1 MSEALL
7 IREWDAEVFH
17 RRVLDLET
25 KGYIARLETYCITP
39 EMNPETG
46 AIIHLHMIEMITAKP
61 ATQSSD
67 SEDAE
72 TMENK

>member
-7 IREWDAEVFH
+7 VREWDAEAFH

-25 KGYIARLETYCITP
+25 KGYSARRETYCITP

-46 AIIHLHMIEMITAKP
+46 AIIHLYMIEMITANP

-67 SEDAE
+67 GEDAE
-72 TMENK
+72 TTENK

>member
-1 MSEALL
+1 MGEALL
-7 IREWDAEVFH
+7 IREWDAEAFH

-25 KGYIARLETYCITP
+25 KGYIARRNTYCITP

-46 AIIHLHMIEMITAKP
+46 AIIHLHTMEMITATP
-61 ATQSSD
+61 AIQSFD
-67 SEDAE
+67 GEDPE